1 MRMETAVLFISLI
14 LFGVFMFGCPQQ
26 PALKTV
32 TETEAHTFVIDD
44 LGAKFPDAD
53 VREIIEM
60 SQSDGSWYVK
70 ARVTHNF
77 TTPCPVRM
85 HVYYDYPRK
94 GFIESPPEYITKGC
108 RVCIEGPCVIGTP
121 EEAIIASHTMAG
133 SDSVQSYILAHSDAK
148 PEVKLYSEYIDAE
161 TGTKYRN
168 VWIVKWFSQKT
179 NYATFVLLSET
190 GQVLKAWQSV
200 KTETV

>member
-1 MRMETAVLFISLI
+1 MKTATLFVSLI
-14 LFGVFMFGCPQQ
+14 LLGVFMFGCPQQ
-26 PALKTV
+26 PVTKTV
-32 TETEAHTFVIDD
+32 TEAEARAFVDDD
-44 LGAKFPDAD
+44 LAAKFSNAD

-70 ARVTHNF
+70 ARVTYNF

-85 HVYYDYPRK
+85 HVYYDYPKK
-94 GFIESPPEYITKGC
+94 GFIESPPEYITKDC
-108 RVCIEGPCVIGTP
+108 VVCKEGTCVIGTP

-133 SDSVQSYILAHSDAK
+133 SAAVNSYVIAHSDAK
-148 PEVKLYSEYIDAE
+148 PEAKLYAEYVDAD
-161 TGTKYRN
+161 TGEKHRN

-179 NYATFVLLSET
+179 NYATFVLLSDKGEI
-190 GQVLKAWQSV
+190 LKVWQSV